1 MCHMSVYEERAV
13 LRPHW
18 QWEGL
23 HAPGCSGTG
32 GTEGW
37 APCETESSISPRNQK
52 HPTLAWLLRPSF
64 ARFQDP
70 LCWVSTHFPH
80 PFYMVSF
87 KNFLTT
93 SLFNALL
100 KCAGHLHRQNHLWIW
115 LWLRFAHKQGFSL
128 HGKLLI
134 WIPISFLGDGIHIY
148 RLSFFPLL
156 DYVRLERDYL
166 RLKKNVSAVH
176 DDHRARLESSRTMNP
191 IPLSDHDYDWMVLT
205 NKSSQQRTSS
215 T

>member
-1 MCHMSVYEERAV
+1 MHLVALAPEGQRA
-13 LRPHW
+13 
-18 QWEGL
+18 GL
-23 HAPGCSGTG
+23 LVKQRVRYLPRTRRIQHLPGFWG
-32 GTEGW
+32 
-37 APCETESSISPRNQK
+37 PP
-52 HPTLAWLLRPSF
+52 LLDSRTHF
-64 ARFQDP
+64 
-70 LCWVSTHFPH
+70 CWVSTHFPH

-87 KNFLTT
+87 KDFLTT